1 MGTGGGLVTSSCG
14 IGCAGSDGAG
24 ICGVETGRIVGVG
37 GCETQLGG
45 AERFV
50 AARMKS
56 ELGTAPVVA
65 SEDHTH

>member
-1 MGTGGGLVTSSCG
+1 MGWSPPVAVSVVPVPMVPESVELRLDEGL
-14 IGCAGSDGAG
+14 
-24 ICGVETGRIVGVG
+24 VGVG

-45 AERFV
+45 AERFA